1 MAKGRDKFIQ
11 GCVATIGVDE
21 RWAGR
26 LFDTIEGFA
35 GYGFNKSHSVEY
47 TLVSYQVMWLKTYHA
62 IEFYAAALSL
72 LDEDKLSHLI
82 RDAKLEGIDVSTP
95 ELTFRQIGLK

>member
-1 MAKGRDKFIQ
+1 MKKSYEQKLPEEMAKGRDKFIQ

-35 GYGFNKSHSVEY
+35 GYGFN
-47 TLVSYQVMWLKTYHA
+47 
-62 IEFYAAALSL
+62 
-72 LDEDKLSHLI
+72 
-82 RDAKLEGIDVSTP
+82 
-95 ELTFRQIGLK
+95 

>member
-26 LFDTIEGFA
+26 LFDEIEGFA
-35 GYGFNKSHSVEY
+35 GYGFN
-47 TLVSYQVMWLKTYHA
+47 
-62 IEFYAAALSL
+62 
-72 LDEDKLSHLI
+72 
-82 RDAKLEGIDVSTP
+82 
-95 ELTFRQIGLK
+95 